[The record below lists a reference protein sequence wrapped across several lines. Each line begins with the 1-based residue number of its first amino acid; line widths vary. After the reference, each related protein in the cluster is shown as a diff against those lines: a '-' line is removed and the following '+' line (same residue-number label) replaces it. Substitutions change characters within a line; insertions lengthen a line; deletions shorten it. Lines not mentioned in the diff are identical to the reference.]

1 MFYEVKKE
9 EITTAVI
16 QRLHKGFHPIYNSA
30 GIDGFSHAILE
41 KLDSGNYFC
50 KPTFIRIENFW
61 RDPRTS

>member
-9 EITTAVI
+9 EITTALI

-41 KLDSGNYFC
+41 KLDSGNYVRLGGQPIAHQIHF
-50 KPTFIRIENFW
+50 
-61 RDPRTS
+61 

>member
-9 EITTAVI
+9 EITTALI

-41 KLDSGNYFC
+41 KLDSGNYQYVRSDGQ
-50 KPTFIRIENFW
+50 RITHQMYF
-61 RDPRTS
+61 